1 MNYARFLTFSVIG
14 ASLWITICTL
24 AGYKLAKVQFISDH
38 FDLVVVAI
46 VIISVLPMV
55 FEYLKHRRQA
65 RRGFPVPT
73 EA

>member
-14 ASLWITICTL
+14 ATLWITICTL
-24 AGYKLAKVQFISDH
+24 AGYKLAKVEFISNH

-55 FEYLKHRRQA
+55 FEYLKHRRHA
-65 RRGFPVPT
+65 RGAIPVAT